1 MRVESERAGAHHLRW
16 LQFFFFSSLWRS
28 KNASEFVS
36 TLRESCF
43 ALLWS
48 DCVFAHSF
56 AVNLNCLHWASANG
70 SEEEEVV
77 LYVWLVCMFV
87 CLCVCVWPNDVS
99 LCVWAGVTVCTAWFR
114 PRSELRLR
122 IQLNKC
128 LSIFPFFC
136 CQFVTTIFSCSTFFT
151 FSVGYTFLSSS
162 LFKTTTAAAAK
173 KGKRG
178 KTNNKN
184 GWFAEVRGRKES
196 KRENKDEGKK
206 LHLSVACSVL
216 QVQRQAGMQREKK

>member
-1 MRVESERAGAHHLRW
+1 MAFEECLWVCVHTERILLCSGLAG
-16 LQFFFFSSLWRS
+16 
-28 KNASEFVS
+28 
-36 TLRESCF
+36 
-43 ALLWS
+43 
-48 DCVFAHSF
+48 CVFAHSF

-70 SEEEEVV
+70 SEEEELV
-77 LYVWLVCMFV
+77 LYVWLACMLV

-114 PRSELRLR
+114 PKSELRLR

-128 LSIFPFFC
+128 LSISFFLSFSSG
-136 CQFVTTIFSCSTFFT
+136 CQFVTTIFSCGTFFT
-151 FSVGYTFLSSS
+151 FSVGYTFPSCS
-162 LFKTTTAAAAK
+162 LFKTTTAAAAEK
-173 KGKRG
+173 VKRR

-184 GWFAEVRGRKES
+184 GWFAEVRRRRES

-216 QVQRQAGMQREKK
+216 QVQRQAGRQREKK